1 MFQKEKTPRKKRRN
15 LSKNEK
21 VALKYL
27 SKRDDI
33 IIINANKGG
42 AVVTMDVND
51 YIREAKRQ
59 LSDSK
64 NYKVLA
70 KDPTTTNNDLE
81 NQTIDRLKKD
91 NW

>member
-1 MFQKEKTPRKKRRN
+1 MFQKEKTPRKKRPN

-27 SKRDDI
+27 SKQDDI

-70 KDPTTTNNDLE
+70 KDPTTTNN
-81 NQTIDRLKKD
+81 NFGPRKS
-91 NW
+91 NN